1 MNKYFAYDEN
11 NRKIEF
17 LSEEKGGM
25 IKLTLPLSE
34 FKGAKSLRLLPEISE
49 ARAGEDGFFLLPRN
63 ISMRGDVQ
71 IFFTEREDDV
81 LSYSKPIMAFYAVKK
96 EGFCALV
103 RFERNYKFSI
113 NATLEGGTYRAFLST
128 VFGGKNDLPYDDIRI
143 EIIPMHADVTL
154 GEIARAE
161 RELRLSRGEIKPLSE
176 KCRERAVVDYASRSP
191 LIRIRMAWKQSPSII
206 KHQTPENQPPVYVA
220 CDFERVRDIADALY
234 ARGVKE
240 CELQLVG
247 WNYGGH
253 DGAFPQL
260 FPVEPALGGEE
271 EMKKTFAHVK
281 SLGYRISTHT
291 NLIDSYELADCF
303 SWDNVVKT
311 EEGEYLQVGDYGG
324 GLSYHVCPEMQ
335 MYNSLRTLP
344 ELVQYGENGLHF
356 NDVISIVEPDTCYS
370 PLHPCTTADGIRYV
384 NTIMNTQIGM
394 FGGFSSEGC
403 FDFALGNLD
412 YGLYVSF
419 GDGFGKKDYP
429 LVSRH
434 IPFFELTYHGILL
447 YNPTSPTVNYPI
459 KSPGDRLTFILRGGR
474 PSFYFHS
481 KFRTGAKNWMGEI
494 DFLTDTDADLAF
506 ACDRIAEA
514 QREYETLAHLQVVY
528 MSEYKFEDGVE
539 VAVYENG
546 REIAGNFSEED
557 KIYRGVLLSP
567 GEYKLFCDEKNT

>member
-17 LSEEKGGM
+17 LSEERDGI

-34 FKGAKSLRLLPEISE
+34 FKDAKSLRLLPEISE
-49 ARAGEDGFFLLPRN
+49 AHAGEDGFYLLPRN

-71 IFFTEREDDV
+71 IFFSERDDDV
-81 LSYSKPIMAFYAVKK
+81 LSYSKPVMAFYAIKK
-96 EGFCALV
+96 DSFCALV

-113 NATLEGGTYRAFLST
+113 NATLEGGIYRCFLST
-128 VFGGKNDLPYDDIRI
+128 LFGGKNDLPYDDIRI
-143 EIIPMHADVTL
+143 EMIPLPECATL
-154 GEIARAE
+154 GDIARAE
-161 RELRLSRGEIKPLSE
+161 RGLRLERGEIVTLAE
-176 KCRERAVVDYASRSP
+176 KCRERAVIDYARRSP
-191 LIRIRMAWKQSPSII
+191 IIRIRMAWKQSPSPI
-206 KHQTPENQPPVYVA
+206 KHQSPDNQPPVHVA

-247 WNYGGH
+247 WNLGGH

-260 FPVEPALGGEE
+260 FPVEPTLGGEE

-303 SWDNVVKT
+303 SWDDVVKT

-324 GLSYHVCPEMQ
+324 GLAYHVCPERQ
-335 MYNSLRTLP
+335 MYNSLRTIP
-344 ELVQYGENGLHF
+344 ELARYGEDGLHF
-356 NDVISIVEPDTCYS
+356 NDVISIVEPDTCHS
-370 PLHPCTTADGIRYV
+370 PLHPCTTADGIEYV
-384 NTIMNTQIGM
+384 NSIMNYQRGI

-403 FDFALGNLD
+403 FDFAIGNLD

-419 GDGFGKKDYP
+419 GDGFGKKEFP

-434 IPFFELTYHGILL
+434 VPFFELTYHGILL

-459 KSPGDRLTFILRGGR
+459 KPAEDRLTFILRGGK
-474 PSFYFHS
+474 PTFYFHS
-481 KFRTGAKNWMGEI
+481 RFRTGAKNWMGET
-494 DFLTDTDADLAF
+494 DLVTDTDEDLAF
-506 ACDRIAEA
+506 AADVIAKGA
-514 QREYETLAHLQVVY
+514 REFEPLADLQTVF
-528 MSEYKFEDGVE
+528 MSEYE
-539 VAVYENG
+539 YENG
-546 REIAGNFSEED
+546 LEIASYENGVKIVGNFSDTEREYLGHR
-557 KIYRGVLLSP
+557 IAA
-567 GEYKLFCDEKNT
+567 GEYAVVGG